1 MLLYIKE
8 TIKKFSYDIRD
19 SLIAVWIEVFGSSKA
34 TLKRKF
40 CILIFNQQDIA
51 IKLTNPIDIC

>member
-1 MLLYIKE
+1 MLLYKRNYQ
-8 TIKKFSYDIRD
+8 KFSYDIRD